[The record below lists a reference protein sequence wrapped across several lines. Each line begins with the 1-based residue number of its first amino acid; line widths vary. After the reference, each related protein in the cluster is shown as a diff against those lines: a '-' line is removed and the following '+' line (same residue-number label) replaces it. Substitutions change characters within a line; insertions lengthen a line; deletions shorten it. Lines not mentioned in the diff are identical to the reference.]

1 VARSYR
7 RAILP
12 VLVMT
17 SLLVG
22 CSSTPS
28 TPTSAELPEI
38 DGEFGQAPGFSWS
51 GTQPPEDLVV
61 EVLHEGEGPEV
72 TPESMVVVDYEGH
85 VWGSEEAF
93 DSSFNSDHF
102 GHFPL
107 DGVIQG
113 WTGGISGNSVGSRL
127 LLSIPS
133 DLGYG
138 DQGTQDGRI
147 EGGDTLVFVVDVHG
161 TYTQDE
167 TGGDPAAEEVDLPE
181 DVGIDVEGDLGQPFS
196 VTIDEDTEEPSSL
209 ASYPVSQSDKAE
221 LGEGDTALVSYIAT
235 TWDNDV
241 LGATWL
247 DPLGPDGGPQ
257 QVTIDD
263 GSFFGELRG
272 YRVGSRVV
280 IVQPATEDD
289 PAVAVGIDILA
300 AK

>member
-1 VARSYR
+1 MARSYR
-7 RAILP
+7 RATLTIL
-12 VLVMT
+12 VTTFLI
-17 SLLVG
+17 VG
-22 CSSTPS
+22 CSSTS

-38 DGEFGQAPGFSWS
+38 EGEFGQAPGFSWS

-61 EVLHEGEGPEV
+61 QVLHEGEGPEV

-85 VWGSEEAF
+85 VWGSEDAF
-93 DSSFNSDHF
+93 DSSFSSDHF

-113 WTGGISGNSVGSRL
+113 WTEGIPGSTVGSRL

-138 DQGTQDGRI
+138 DQGTPDGSI

-161 TYTQDE
+161 AYTQGE
-167 TGGDPAAEEVDLPE
+167 TGGDPAAEKVALPD
-181 DVGIDVEGDLGQPFS
+181 DVGIVVEGDLGQPFS
-196 VTIDEDTEEPSSL
+196 VTIDEDTKEPASL
-209 ASYPVSQSDKAE
+209 ASYPLSQSDNSE
-221 LGEGDTALVSYIAT
+221 LDEGDTALISYIAT

-247 DPLGPDGGPQ
+247 DPIGPDSGPQ
-257 QVTIDD
+257 QVTIDE
-263 GSFFGELRG
+263 GSLFGELRG
-272 YRVGSRVV
+272 YGVGSRVL

-289 PAVAVGIDILA
+289 PAVALGVDILA